1 MAAEWVQSLNRNSRR
16 LWNGIINYSP
26 VYNLLGR
33 YANTRRLFALGR
45 LSGGSWNTYA
55 SHFQNFLHFLSSEQL
70 PLETVTETTLEMYVC
85 YLAEQPGTIKAG
97 TTVASHISGI
107 RSCLRE
113 LGIIL
118 NDATGTSAALAGYKR
133 FALMVKPAPH
143 QHAAWPLEHTRL
155 VLRRARALLPLFRNG
170 TLDMAGYRTVVGAAH
185 IVLAQLTFS
194 RGHTTNNV
202 LLSDFDFTDTGFSV
216 VLRSQ
221 KRPQDHL
228 PHQEHHV
235 SLGRSY
241 RTDPVQFLL
250 DYVEALRH
258 LRVHPDSWL
267 FPTAKGKGFSLD
279 AAVKHFVAL
288 CDLRHSD
295 NAPLTGHTIRV
306 GSVSAA
312 FSIGVPL
319 PTCAYMCHHKQV
331 SSTQGYIRHGL
342 KIDTDLAFQYF
353 GNLRPST
360 GSGHS
365 V

>member
-55 SHFQNFLHFLSSEQL
+55 SHFQNFLQFLSSEQL

-118 NDATGTSAALAGYKR
+118 TDATGTSAALAGYKR

-170 TLDMAGYRTVVGAAH
+170 TLDMTGYRTVVGAAH

-202 LLSDFDFTDTGFSV
+202 LLSDLDFTDTGFSV

-250 DYVEALRH
+250 DYVAALRY
-258 LRVHPDSWL
+258 LRVHPDSRL